1 MQTLQG
7 IRSILRHD
15 NGFVVM
21 FVPGGGLIDHVL
33 GNHVQ
38 TTGVRIPGIIA
49 IEADNVQR
57 TSLGR
62 NTI

>member
-33 GNHVQ
+33 GNHIQ
-38 TTGVRIPGIIA
+38 TSGVRIPGIVA
-49 IEADNVQR
+49 IKADNVQR
-57 TSLGR
+57 ASLGR
-62 NTI
+62 KII